1 MPGALP
7 IVAFQMS
14 AGNGSTEYSPA
25 ATMQSDVIVFSI
37 FLIFTGAAVFA
48 GAALY
53 LRQSMLVAYIAL
65 GCLVGPWGLG
75 LITDATTIQG
85 IGHVGIIF
93 LLYLLGLNLHPQK
106 LLQMLREA
114 TLVTVLSSLAFAAI
128 AYLIALAFGFSAM
141 ECFVIGAAMM
151 FSSTIIGL
159 KLLPTTALH
168 HRHVGEIIISVLL
181 LQDIIAILILLLLEG
196 LRRDVLGLGD
206 TILLIASLPTLAA
219 FAFLFERYVL
229 VRVIQRF
236 DTIQEYV
243 FLVAIGW
250 CLGVAQLGH
259 AMGLSYE
266 MGAFIAGVA
275 LATSP
280 IATFIAESLKP
291 LRDFF
296 LIMFFFA
303 LGAGFDLGV
312 LASVAIPAS
321 VLALAMLTIKPLLFK
336 ALLEWEGE
344 EPRLGR
350 EIGVRLGQ
358 VSEFSL
364 LIALLAV
371 GGGVIGAQA
380 SYLIQATTLLTFIC
394 SSYLIMYRYPTPI
407 AVSESL
413 RRD

>member
-1 MPGALP
+1 MFSMP
-7 IVAFQMS
+7 
-14 AGNGSTEYSPA
+14 AGNASADYPSA
-25 ATMQSDVIVFSI
+25 STMQSDVIVFSI

-75 LITDATTIQG
+75 LVTDATTIQG

-106 LLQMLREA
+106 LLRMLREA

-128 AYLIALAFGFSAM
+128 GYVVALIFGFSTM
-141 ECFVIGAAMM
+141 ECLLIGAAMM

-196 LRRDVLGLGD
+196 LRRDVLGMTD
-206 TILLIASLPTLAA
+206 AMFLIGSLPALAA

-243 FLVAIGW
+243 FLVAVGW

-259 AMGLSYE
+259 TMGLSYE

-296 LIMFFFA
+296 LIMFFFS
-303 LGAGFDLGV
+303 LGAGFDLSV
-312 LASVAIPAS
+312 LASVAIPAG

-336 ALLEWEGE
+336 ALLVWEGE
-344 EPRLGR
+344 EARLGR
-350 EIGVRLGQ
+350 EIGARLGQ

-371 GGGVIGAQA
+371 SGGVIGAKA

-394 SSYLIMYRYPTPI
+394 SSYLIMFRYPTPI
-407 AVSESL
+407 AGSDSL